1 MTIHLASKCLFCDL
15 SGNYEITNIC
25 PTCLDTLRRLPH
37 CCKTCA
43 LPIPESVDI
52 CGQCQK
58 RPPALDRVY
67 AACPYESGLDALIR
81 RLKDS
86 GDFSSLNI
94 FSALI
99 EERLRH
105 SDNQLPDLLIPIP
118 IHPLRRLWRGFNQTD
133 LIAKKLGKSLDLEV
147 AGGTLGRRM
156 NTDQR
161 NLNLASRFR
170 NTHRAFYLKDNSVEG
185 MRVALLDDVMTTGA
199 TLNSAARTIKAG
211 GALRVDAWV
220 LARTLKH

>member
-1 MTIHLASKCLFCDL
+1 MTIQLASRCLFCDL

-25 PTCLDTLRRLPH
+25 PVCLDTLQRLPH
-37 CCKTCA
+37 CCTTCA
-43 LPIPESVDI
+43 LPVPADVDI

-58 RPPALDRVY
+58 RPPALDSIC
-67 AACPYESGLDALIR
+67 AACPYESGLDSLIR
-81 RLKDS
+81 RLKDG
-86 GDFSSLNI
+86 GDFSSLDI
-94 FSALI
+94 FSRLI

-105 SDNQLPDLLIPIP
+105 NGDPLPDLIVPIP
-118 IHPLRRLWRGFNQTD
+118 MHPLKRLWRGFNQTD

-147 AGGTLGRRM
+147 ASGTLGRRM
-156 NTDQR
+156 STDQR
-161 NLNLASRFR
+161 NLNLANRLS
-170 NTHRAFYLKDNSVEG
+170 NTRRAFFLKDIPVEG
-185 MRVALLDDVMTTGA
+185 LRVTILDDVMTTGA